1 MGERGVAATGA
12 ACGAFGVASSRVRD
26 GVAAAGAACGAF
38 GSVDPWGRVA
48 AENIPP
54 GTSPLDKSR
63 SASASVTGVRIALS
77 LASSSS
83 AFPPAEGLHRLSQA
97 RRRVP
102 RRLEGGTVVRI
113 RKRGFPLDGRGER
126 GVGAGLACEERVEL
140 DDGGHPP
147 GLPLLAAPRPPRHQ
161 RRRIAG
167 SRHFRNT
174 ENGGIRSRPNDRPV
188 RLG

>member
-83 AFPPAEGLHRLSQA
+83 ASPPRRDSTAS
-97 RRRVP
+97 RRRAAASPVASRGVPSFAFANEVSPWTDGVSGASAPGWPARNASNWTTAGIRPASPFSP
-102 RRLEGGTVVRI
+102 RRG
-113 RKRGFPLDGRGER
+113 
-126 GVGAGLACEERVEL
+126 
-140 DDGGHPP
+140 PP
-147 GLPLLAAPRPPRHQ
+147 GISA
-161 RRRIAG
+161 AG
-167 SRHFRNT
+167 SLDPAISVTRKT
-174 ENGGIRSRPNDRPV
+174 GGSVPGRTTDRF
-188 RLG
+188 G